1 MRTWLAL
8 FLAILA
14 VGGPPAQAQ
23 PVPRTPFPPYAEPS
37 SPPPIAPPDMPNYC
51 VYENR
56 VFSLGSGLCFGR
68 TAYVCVPSP
77 GPATGNRAYW
87 TTKEDQVFVRPSCS

>member
-1 MRTWLAL
+1 MGVIW
-8 FLAILA
+8 AILIA
-14 VGGPPAQAQ
+14 ALTAHPTSAQAQ
-23 PVPRTPFPPYAEPS
+23 PAQPYMET
-37 SPPPIAPPDMPNYC
+37 PPPPVTPADMANYC

-56 VFSLGSGLCFGR
+56 VFSLGSGLCLGR

-87 TTKEDQVFVRPSCS
+87 SSKEDQVFMRPSCN

>member
-1 MRTWLAL
+1 MRAFALLVAVLA
-8 FLAILA
+8 A
-14 VGGPPAQAQ
+14 GGQPANAQ
-23 PVPRTPFPPYAEPS
+23 PVPRSPLPPYAEPS
-37 SPPPIAPPDMPNYC
+37 PPPIAQPDMMHYC

>member
-1 MRTWLAL
+1 MRAQSL
-8 FLAILA
+8 FLVALIA
-14 VGGPPAQAQ
+14 AGAQPAQAQ
-23 PVPRTPFPPYAEPS
+23 PVPRSPLPPYAEPS
-37 SPPPIAPPDMPNYC
+37 SPPPIAPPDMANYC

-56 VFSLGSGLCFGR
+56 VFSLGSGLCLGR

-87 TTKEDQVFVRPSCS
+87 TTKEDQVFVRPSCG